1 MKKILAG
8 IVVFGLL
15 AGFRACAG
23 KDSLM
28 NKKEIITPYVLSEKE
43 QHLLEAFGMADNSQ
57 ILSFCTPEEAV
68 AVKASVYQLKKDFSW
83 EEIGNGALYLDTM
96 NESGEQANGTFA
108 MEIREDRSMDFHINF
123 AGQISFSV
131 KDTEPGQEYVAST
144 KGFLK
149 EAQKIEL
156 NKEIPVA
163 IMIYDNGTEMETCTV
178 QDYFT
183 PEKFKNMDLVQAVT
197 LEFLDKE
204 LQ

>member
-1 MKKILAG
+1 MKKLLAG
-8 IVVFGLL
+8 IAVFGLL
-15 AGFRACAG
+15 TGFSACAG

-28 NKKEIITPYVLSEKE
+28 NKKEIVTPYVFSERE
-43 QHLLEAFGMADNSQ
+43 QHLLEAFGMAENSQ
-57 ILSFCTPEEAV
+57 IISFSAPEEV
-68 AVKASVYQLKKDFSW
+68 VTVKASVYQLKKDFSW
-83 EEIGNGALYLDTM
+83 EEIGNGMLYLEKK
-96 NESGEQANGTFA
+96 NKNGAQNRGTFA

-123 AGQISFSV
+123 EGQVSFSV

-144 KGFLK
+144 MGFLE

-156 NKEIPVA
+156 NQEIPAA

-183 PEKFKNMDLVQAVT
+183 PEKFKNMDLVRAVT
-197 LEFLDKE
+197 LEFSDKE